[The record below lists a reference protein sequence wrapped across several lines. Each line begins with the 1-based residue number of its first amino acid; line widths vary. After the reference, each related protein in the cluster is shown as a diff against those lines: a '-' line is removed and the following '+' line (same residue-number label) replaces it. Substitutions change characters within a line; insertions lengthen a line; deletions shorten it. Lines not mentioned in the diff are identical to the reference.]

1 MKKIILVTCALL
13 VATTSIFAAKKT
25 TKGQVRYL
33 NFKPEVASIYQ
44 ELAAAYEK

>member
-33 NFKPEVASIYQ
+33 NFKPEVASIYK
-44 ELAAAYEK
+44 EIDDVY